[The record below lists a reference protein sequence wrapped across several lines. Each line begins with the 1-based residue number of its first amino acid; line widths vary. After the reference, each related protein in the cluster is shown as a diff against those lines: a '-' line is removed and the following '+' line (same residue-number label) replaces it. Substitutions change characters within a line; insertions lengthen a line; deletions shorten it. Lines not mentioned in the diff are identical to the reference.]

1 VPAGERQ
8 EAYGMLGRVQL
19 DAVIFDLGGV
29 VLGWEP
35 ERAFEQVMPAE
46 QVAEF
51 LARIDF
57 ADWNRRN
64 DGGRRFDEA
73 EAELITRFPDAEGI
87 IHGYRTHFAHTL
99 SGMVPGT
106 SAVIA
111 ELDQAGVALSAL
123 TNWSGE
129 TFPIAR
135 ERFGILRRFS
145 SILVSGDERLLK
157 PDPAIF
163 ALACER
169 EGLDPERTIFVDD
182 SPRNVAAA
190 TESGLTGLVFTD
202 AEQLRAD
209 LVELGVLG
217 PREAVE
223 RPIFHWS
230 VREAWEEAET
240 TGLYQWSARGVGYDS
255 EGFVHFSFAEQIDGT
270 RTAHYADLSDAELVL
285 LELDVAALDLPVVV
299 EPGRDELFPHLFA
312 PLPVADVVVHSA
324 DWRP

>member
-1 VPAGERQ
+1 MRNA
-8 EAYGMLGRVQL
+8 GRVQL

-46 QVAEF
+46 EVAEF
-51 LARIDF
+51 LRRIDF

-64 DGGRRFDEA
+64 DGGRTFDEA
-73 EAELITRFPDAEGI
+73 EAELIARFPEAEGV
-87 IHGYRTHFAHTL
+87 IHGYREHFAHTL

-106 SAVIA
+106 AAVIA
-111 ELDQAGVALSAL
+111 ELGQAGIALSAL

-145 SILVSGDERLLK
+145 TILVSGDERLLK

-169 EGLDPERTIFVDD
+169 EGLDPAGTVFVDD
-182 SPRNVAAA
+182 SPRNAAA
-190 TESGLTGLVFTD
+190 ASEFGLIGLQFTD
-202 AEQLRAD
+202 AEQLRSD
-209 LVELGVLG
+209 LVGLGALG
-217 PREAVE
+217 ARVPVD
-223 RPIFHWS
+223 RPVFHWS
-230 VREAWEEAET
+230 VREAWDEAEAS
-240 TGLYQWSARGVGYDS
+240 GLYPWSARGVGYDA
-255 EGFVHFSFAEQIDGT
+255 EGFVHFSFAEQLEGT
-270 RTAHYADLSDAELVL
+270 RTAHYADLSDDELVL

-299 EPGRDELFPHLFA
+299 EPGRGELFPHLFA
-312 PLPVADVVVHSA
+312 PLPVAEVVVHPA

>member
-1 VPAGERQ
+1 
-8 EAYGMLGRVQL
+8 MLGRVQL

-46 QVAEF
+46 SVAEF
-51 LARIDF
+51 LERIDF

-64 DGGRRFDEA
+64 DGGRPFDEA
-73 EAELITRFPDAEGI
+73 EAELIARFPDAEGI
-87 IHGYRTHFAHTL
+87 IHGYREHFAYTL

-106 SAVIA
+106 AAVIA
-111 ELDQAGVALSAL
+111 ELGQAGVALSAL

-145 SILVSGDERLLK
+145 NILVSGDERLLK

-169 EGLDPERTIFVDD
+169 AGLDPARTVFVDD
-182 SPRNVAAA
+182 SPRNAVAATA
-190 TESGLTGLVFTD
+190 YGLTGLVFTD

-209 LVELGVLG
+209 LVGLGLLG
-217 PREAVE
+217 PRVRSSGPSSTGRSGTPGP
-223 RPIFHWS
+223 RP
-230 VREAWEEAET
+230 RP
-240 TGLYQWSARGVGYDS
+240 TGFYPWSARGVTYDD
-255 EGFVHFSFAEQIDGT
+255 EGFVHFSFAEQVDST
-270 RTAHYADLSDAELVL
+270 RAAHYADLAADDLVL
-285 LELDVAALDLPVVV
+285 LELDAAAVGLPVVV
-299 EPGRDELFPHLFA
+299 EAGRGELFPHLFA
-312 PLPVADVVVHSA
+312 PLPVAEVIVHPA
-324 DWRP
+324 DWAP

>member
-1 VPAGERQ
+1 
-8 EAYGMLGRVQL
+8 MLGRVQL

-111 ELDQAGVALSAL
+111 ELGSGRSRVVGARPTGPARRSRSRANASASCAGSPASWCPATSA
-123 TNWSGE
+123 
-129 TFPIAR
+129 
-135 ERFGILRRFS
+135 
-145 SILVSGDERLLK
+145 
-157 PDPAIF
+157 
-163 ALACER
+163 C
-169 EGLDPERTIFVDD
+169 
-182 SPRNVAAA
+182 
-190 TESGLTGLVFTD
+190 
-202 AEQLRAD
+202 
-209 LVELGVLG
+209 
-217 PREAVE
+217 
-223 RPIFHWS
+223 
-230 VREAWEEAET
+230 
-240 TGLYQWSARGVGYDS
+240 
-255 EGFVHFSFAEQIDGT
+255 
-270 RTAHYADLSDAELVL
+270 
-285 LELDVAALDLPVVV
+285 
-299 EPGRDELFPHLFA
+299 
-312 PLPVADVVVHSA
+312 
-324 DWRP
+324 

>member
-1 VPAGERQ
+1 MRNA
-8 EAYGMLGRVQL
+8 GRVQL

-46 QVAEF
+46 EVAEF
-51 LARIDF
+51 LRRIDF

-64 DGGRRFDEA
+64 DGGRTFDEA
-73 EAELITRFPDAEGI
+73 EAELIARFPEAEGV
-87 IHGYRTHFAHTL
+87 IHGYREHFAHTL
-99 SGMVPGT
+99 SGM
-106 SAVIA
+106 
-111 ELDQAGVALSAL
+111 VALSAL

-145 SILVSGDERLLK
+145 TILVSGDERLLK

-169 EGLDPERTIFVDD
+169 EGLDPARTVFVDD
-182 SPRNVAAA
+182 SPRNAAA
-190 TESGLTGLVFTD
+190 ASEFGLTGLQFTD
-202 AEQLRAD
+202 AEQLRSD
-209 LVELGVLG
+209 LVGLGALG
-217 PREAVE
+217 PRVPVD
-223 RPIFHWS
+223 RPVFHWS
-230 VREAWEEAET
+230 VREAWDEAEAS
-240 TGLYQWSARGVGYDS
+240 GLYPWSARGVGYDA
-255 EGFVHFSFAEQIDGT
+255 EGFVHFSFAEQLEGT
-270 RTAHYADLSDAELVL
+270 RTAHYADLSDDELVL

-299 EPGRDELFPHLFA
+299 EPGRGELFPHLFA
-312 PLPVADVVVHSA
+312 PLPVAEVVVHPA

>member
-1 VPAGERQ
+1 
-8 EAYGMLGRVQL
+8 MLGRVQL

-46 QVAEF
+46 SVAEF
-51 LARIDF
+51 LERIDF

-64 DGGRRFDEA
+64 DGGRPFDEA
-73 EAELITRFPDAEGI
+73 EAELIARFPDAEGI
-87 IHGYRTHFAHTL
+87 IHGYREHFAYTL

-106 SAVIA
+106 AAVIA
-111 ELDQAGVALSAL
+111 ELGQAGVALSAL

-135 ERFGILRRFS
+135 ERFGLLRRFS
-145 SILVSGDERLLK
+145 NILVSGDERLLK

-169 EGLDPERTIFVDD
+169 AGLDPVRTVFVDD
-182 SPRNVAAA
+182 SPRNAVAATA
-190 TESGLTGLVFTD
+190 YGLTGLVFTD

-209 LVELGVLG
+209 LVGLGLLG
-217 PREAVE
+217 PRVSIE

-230 VREAWEEAET
+230 VRDAWTEAAA
-240 TGLYQWSARGVGYDS
+240 TGFYPWSARGVAYDE
-255 EGFVHFSFAEQIDGT
+255 EGFVHFSFAEQVDST
-270 RTAHYADLSDAELVL
+270 RAAHYADLAADDLVL
-285 LELDVAALDLPVVV
+285 LELDAAAVDLPVVV
-299 EPGRDELFPHLFA
+299 EAGRGELFPHLFA
-312 PLPVADVVVHSA
+312 PLPVADVIVHPS
-324 DWRP
+324 DWAP